1 MNDKCHS
8 VLPMEKYI
16 LICDGP
22 FYSMFSRIVVHGKA
36 VPSSVGAEVGNGL
49 QVKWIKMKY
58 AKKTCQSFIYCRI
71 LTSLISLLGKKK
83 TLEWKVG
90 ASHGYDGDNPWN
102 LWLE

>member
-1 MNDKCHS
+1 M
-8 VLPMEKYI
+8 L
-16 LICDGP
+16 
-22 FYSMFSRIVVHGKA
+22 
-36 VPSSVGAEVGNGL
+36 
-49 QVKWIKMKY
+49 
-58 AKKTCQSFIYCRI
+58 KKICQSFIYCQI